1 MDHIIKAW
9 EHRTGNDI
17 SNYLYLFALY
27 ALRSDKATFCK
38 AQITEGCNPFLGG
51 STITT
56 LDPSSQWTGS
66 WYDDEGSKWI
76 LIIWDVTIVENTSLV
91 TYNWSISV
99 VPSYG
104 TTQVWGKSA
113 CWFFKRHFWQFVNL
127 NTFHRPGSKKKS
139 WNTWIKEAWHLEGYA
154 KSKHGHAQPRL
165 TQKYFSRLETTGLL
179 NQAHMF

>member
-66 WYDDEGSKWI
+66 TEASVLCQVMVQPRFGGSRLADFSKDI
-76 LIIWDVTIVENTSLV
+76 FDNLLIST
-91 TYNWSISV
+91 
-99 VPSYG
+99 
-104 TTQVWGKSA
+104 
-113 CWFFKRHFWQFVNL
+113 HFTDLEV
-127 NTFHRPGSKKKS
+127 KKKS
-139 WNTWIKEAWHLEGYA
+139 WNTWIKEAWHLEGYAKSKHGHAQPRNTWIREAWHLEGYA